1 MSHVG
6 DKHLD
11 KLGKCFSIQFISC
24 FFSFSFFFSCTPR
37 MALAN
42 CGQRRRAVILESVL
56 PRNELSRSLA
66 RNPGPIFLFRYV
78 SLLFLYWILDR

>member
-11 KLGKCFSIQFISC
+11 KLGKFFSIQFIS
-24 FFSFSFFFSCTPR
+24 FFFFVFFFCTPR

-42 CGQRRRAVILESVL
+42 CGQKRRAVILESVL

-66 RNPGPIFLFRYV
+66 RNPGPIFLFRFV
-78 SLLFLYWILDR
+78 SLLFLHWILDR